1 MKRKIAICFLA
12 MIIAVAFMP
21 SSAFAASKVKMTT
34 YDQVYKTGN
43 TVYCAGAGNTI
54 YKVKVK
60 NGKVK
65 SKKQLRK
72 KDFWC
77 MGDYTYVNAMKKK
90 GNYLYF
96 RLWTEGS
103 ISYLARINISTG
115 KDKILMTNSVDY
127 AIKGK
132 KIYASFEDEETG
144 KVSYN
149 VMKLNGKSK
158 KKTKIKPA
166 EKNKK
171 TNARGYSMKY
181 KKKGK
186 YVKTYLK
193 TPKGTY
199 YLGKI
204 KNEY

>member
-1 MKRKIAICFLA
+1 MEESKQGIPVLINLA
-12 MIIAVAFMP
+12 SMVSYHGTQQDP
-21 SSAFAASKVKMTT
+21 L
-34 YDQVYKTGN
+34 QVVT
-43 TVYCAGAGNTI
+43 
-54 YKVKVK
+54 
-60 NGKVK
+60 
-65 SKKQLRK
+65 
-72 KDFWC
+72 
-77 MGDYTYVNAMKKK
+77 
-90 GNYLYF
+90 
-96 RLWTEGS
+96 
-103 ISYLARINISTG
+103 TG
-115 KDKILMTNSVDY
+115 KLYLQGKQSLLRYKESV
-127 AIKGK
+127 
-132 KIYASFEDEETG
+132 EDEETG
-144 KVSYN
+144 IVSYK